1 MKIFE
6 NAGRNLPAGLVVYL
20 VALPLCLGIALAS
33 GAPAMA
39 GIISGIAGG
48 LVVGALSGSQLS
60 VSGPAAGLTVIVFSA
75 IQELGSFEIF
85 LNAVWIAGLIQFAF
99 GWFRMGFVSAYFP
112 VSVIRGML
120 TAIGIILILKQIP
133 HLAGVDS
140 DGFGEFEFHQHNG
153 FTTFSF
159 LEFALNHIHP
169 GALILGVGALILLW
183 LWDLPQLKKFSFFKL
198 VPGALV
204 AVLLGSA
211 INNWVFS
218 GSESLYLS
226 EVHRVLLPIGG
237 RPIELITMPDWSG
250 LGRADVWTTAF
261 TIALIA
267 SIETLLSLEA
277 VDKLDPLRRL
287 SPPNPELKAQGVG
300 NLINGLIG
308 GLPLTSVIVRSSA
321 NVESGGLGK
330 ASTIFHGL
338 LLLVTVLAVPQTLN
352 LIPLSVLAA
361 VLLRVGYKLAKPSI
375 FLRKWKL
382 GRDQFIPFIIT
393 IIAIVF
399 TDLLIG
405 IAIGLAVGVFFVL
418 KSHHAEGFTVNIE
431 SLADQA
437 QHIQIELN
445 HHVSFINKAELSKT
459 LYSAPYGSRLEID
472 GSRSA
477 SVDYDVLELIYSFK
491 ANARDRR
498 IDYRLISVPE
508 LPVPVMSGH

>member
-1 MKIFE
+1 
-6 NAGRNLPAGLVVYL
+6 
-20 VALPLCLGIALAS
+20 
-33 GAPAMA
+33 MA

-48 LVVGALSGSQLS
+48 LVVGMLSGSQLS

-75 IQELGSFEIF
+75 IQELGSFEVF
-85 LNAVWIAGLIQFAF
+85 LNAVWIAGLVQFAF

-120 TAIGIILILKQIP
+120 SAIGIILILKQIP

-159 LEFALNHIHP
+159 LEFAMNHIHL
-169 GALILGVGALILLW
+169 GALILGLGALLLLW
-183 LWDLPQLKKFSFFKL
+183 LWDLPALKKFSFFKL

-204 AVLLGSA
+204 AVVLGLMV
-211 INNWVFS
+211 NLFVFPNYP
-218 GSESLYLS
+218 GLYLS
-226 EVHRVLLPIGG
+226 EVHRVFLPVGG
-237 RPIELITMPDWSG
+237 RAIDLITLPDWTG
-250 LGRADVWTTAF
+250 LSNAKVWTTAF

-277 VDKLDPLRRL
+277 VDKLDPMRRL
-287 SPPNPELKAQGVG
+287 SPPNAELKAQGVG
-300 NLINGLIG
+300 NLVNGLLG

-321 NVESGGLGK
+321 NVEAGGLGK
-330 ASTIFHGL
+330 ASAIFHGL
-338 LLLVTVLAVPQTLN
+338 LLLVTVLAVPHVLN

-361 VLLRVGYKLAKPSI
+361 VLLRVGYKLTKPSI
-375 FLRKWKL
+375 FLRKWRL
-382 GRDQFIPFIIT
+382 GRDQFIPFIVT

-405 IAIGLAVGVFFVL
+405 IGIGLAVGVFFVL
-418 KSHHAEGFTVNIE
+418 KSHHAEGFVIKSD
-431 SLADQA
+431 SLEEGVRS
-437 QHIQIELN
+437 IQIELN
-445 HHVSFINKAELSKT
+445 HHVSFINKAELTKT

-472 GSRSA
+472 GRRSV

-508 LPVPVMSGH
+508 LPVPAESGH